1 MCNHRSGYLPAAIW
15 VNRCITWQAGAVLA
29 WAPILF
35 PFLSLLSS
43 GLRVIF
49 VGALPFQS
57 VTIMGRFVVF
67 AFIFAVTSDST
78 CALFRGFHGPSL
90 CQQLCQMSQ

>member
-15 VNRCITWQAGAVLA
+15 VNRCITWQAGAVLG

-78 CALFRGFHGPSL
+78 CALFRGFHGANNFVR
-90 CQQLCQMSQ
+90 